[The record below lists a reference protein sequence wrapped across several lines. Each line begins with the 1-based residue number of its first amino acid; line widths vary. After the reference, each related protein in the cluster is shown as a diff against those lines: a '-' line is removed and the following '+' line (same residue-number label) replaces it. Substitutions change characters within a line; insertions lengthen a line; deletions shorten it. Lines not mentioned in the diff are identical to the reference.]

1 MRLLAADLWVHE
13 TAVRLL
19 GMWSP
24 LRTTIVRLPGDRLW
38 VHSPVPL
45 TPALKSELASI
56 GSVAYLVEANNHHHR
71 WLGEWQAA
79 YPEAEVFVAPGLV
92 RTLRTLGAHTVLAED
107 TPAYWPGVLRQRF
120 MSGAPLFSET
130 VFLHE
135 ASRSLIVTDL
145 VHNYTSLKP
154 SGLLAW
160 FLWPLFALLGFRGVC
175 LAPPLRI
182 PGVRRDP
189 SAFAAALREI
199 TTWNVSRIVVCHG
212 AVLEVDAAKT
222 LAAQSAKHLRH

>member
-1 MRLLAADLWVHE
+1 MRLLDPELWVHE
-13 TAVRLL
+13 TAVRSL

-24 LRTTIVRLPGDRLW
+24 LRTTIVRLPGNRLW

-45 TPALKSELASI
+45 SPALQSELASI

-79 YPEAEVFVAPGLV
+79 YPDAEVFVAPGLA
-92 RTLRTLGAHTVLAED
+92 RTLRGLGEHKVLSED
-107 TPAYWPGVLRQRF
+107 TASCWPGVLSQRF
-120 MSGAPLFSET
+120 MSGAPLFDET

-135 ASRSLIVTDL
+135 PSRSLIVTDL

-160 FLWPLFALLGFRGVC
+160 FLWPLFAT
-175 LAPPLRI
+175 AHP
-182 PGVRRDP
+182 
-189 SAFAAALREI
+189 
-199 TTWNVSRIVVCHG
+199 HG
-212 AVLEVDAAKT
+212 AV
-222 LAAQSAKHLRH
+222 